1 MRPRIRLTKP
11 FFFLM
16 NNALRA
22 LLIVLFVCAGICHPA
37 LAASGP
43 VTVPTGQGR
52 VPTAADFGPH
62 NVGGTGYSE
71 AWSYQFFFDDGSE
84 ARFEM
89 SRAKIGSIVGDV
101 SGAYL
106 ALVGIGGENHDV
118 RKQYQYAD
126 LRYDAGS
133 GRLAIKES
141 AVVDGALPAQHRIRF
156 GAGKNGRNYELDLR
170 FSDIV
175 PGVVW
180 GDGVFGIGDEQIGL
194 FVHIPRAR
202 VEGTIA
208 VDGVETVVKGT
219 AFMDHSY
226 QTDFAPKM
234 ARAAYRVV
242 HHEKNGAE
250 GGVFVVPQEN
260 EGGAVVGY
268 GFETKGRTT
277 RLLKPTELQVMS
289 EAKVGGAP
297 MPRQFVVRY
306 EKGDPLIVNRDGQR
320 HTSNA
325 LSELGGLQRRL
336 ARGFLG
342 GEVVTVLATGRLN
355 RGGALHLSL
364 TAVK

>member
-1 MRPRIRLTKP
+1 
-11 FFFLM
+11 M
-16 NNALRA
+16 NNALCG
-22 LLIVLFVCAGICHPA
+22 LLIVLFACVGLFHPA
-37 LAASGP
+37 LAAQGP
-43 VTVPTGQGR
+43 VTMPTGEGH

-89 SRAKIGSIVGDV
+89 SRAKIGSVVGDV

-106 ALVGIGGENHDV
+106 ALVGVGGENHDV

-126 LRYDAGS
+126 LHYDAGS

-156 GAGKNGRNYELDLR
+156 GTGKNGRNYELDLR
-170 FSDIV
+170 FSDIA

-202 VEGTIA
+202 VEGTIT

-242 HHEKNGAE
+242 HHGDGAQ
-250 GGVFVVPQEN
+250 GGVFVVPQDN
-260 EGGAVVGY
+260 SDGAVVGY

-325 LSELGGLQRRL
+325 LAELGGLQRRL

-342 GEVVTVLATGRLN
+342 GEVVTVIAVGTRNAGGKLRLT
-355 RGGALHLSL
+355 L